1 MKFFIELLTEA
12 IENAGYKVY
21 PYSGRGMMGKQCLA
35 FTIQEPTTSAIVK
48 VVWTI
53 EDEELR
59 LKVGDILASALTDN
73 MGKGTVVYLPR
84 YEV

>member
-1 MKFFIELLTEA
+1 MKFFVELLTEA

-35 FTIQEPTTSAIVK
+35 FTIQEPTTAAIAKIVMA
-48 VVWTI
+48 V
-53 EDEELR
+53 DDSELR
-59 LKVGDILASALTDN
+59 HQIGDMLVSALTDN